1 MHGRLAALI
10 RAAALAALLGSSV
23 LVGRGEAGPD
33 RTKGG
38 AKNVIFMMCDGMG
51 PAHRD
56 AIQLATVGPMTASPW
71 TGFPWRG
78 WSGSG
83 TPKSHLCMKP
93 RFNPD
98 LTFV

>member
-33 RTKGG
+33 RTKGD
-38 AKNVIFMMCDGMG
+38 AKNVIFMMGDGMG

-56 AIQLATVGPMTASPW
+56 AIQLATVGPYDRLAMGRLPVEGMVRLRYSQVASMYE
-71 TGFPWRG
+71 T
-78 WSGSG
+78 
-83 TPKSHLCMKP
+83 KI
-93 RFNPD
+93 
-98 LTFV
+98 